1 MKSQPIGSTRLPPA
15 GMAALLAGFIATG
28 LWGCASE
35 PPPPPTPSTKE
46 IRGNSDRYFEK
57 MKQEE
62 RERGQGTE
70 RHP

>member
-1 MKSQPIGSTRLPPA
+1 MKSRLIRATRLLAA
-15 GMAALLAGFIATG
+15 GRAALLAGFIATG

-35 PPPPPTPSTKE
+35 PPPPSTPSTKE